1 MNGSNIGIRSNIY
14 IRRASDYRQDPEYVS
29 KITNK
34 TFLRIIYNQQF
45 GTLNTGVRLSAV
57 QKDILD
63 NKPCTQSKNEY
74 SYGPVLRSGSLVW
87 SCRCENEECP
97 SYERCLSARYAKR
110 IVREEEFDD
119 KVKPER
125 ELSNLGITVSP
136 SGAMYSKKREQEEY
150 AGTYEKA
157 AEPEPTEKDRT
168 GYIKIGEPA
177 EIIHADL
184 NTHFLLN
191 SAPGTGK
198 TYTIIQRIIY
208 ILENHLCNPENIY
221 ILCYTRSAK
230 KVIED
235 KIEDAVNAGRLYSSA
250 KDICL
255 FTFDSFATLF
265 LSSIEEELQQ
275 DLGQYGYNERI
286 ALFNEY
292 FPKYSAD
299 VDYFIIDEIQDLV
312 NERAEMVLQIL
323 RNINSGYLLA
333 GDKCQAI
340 YDYEADHSANID
352 SSKFYCELEEFLPPD
367 SRKYEVIGN
376 RRQTE
381 ELADVSGRMRELIL
395 TKPPKAAESFI
406 GELLSP
412 YYEPNCV
419 KEFIGQLSKTD
430 VTNKSTAILCR
441 SNYNSENI
449 NSMLCQRRIPH
460 EFIRGVNAAK
470 SLPRW
475 IADVFWDFC
484 DPIMSKE
491 TFIQRYQCRTDFCE
505 DAPVVWE
512 SLCRLCRD
520 DDADHEIDLSL
531 FRRKLK
537 NINTLPDVFF
547 EEEPALKVSTIHK
560 AKGSEFDTVY
570 IADMLPAADNL
581 SDEEMRIRYVGFTR
595 AKCSFHY
602 GDPIKYTGKAK
613 HSSTGRLILA
623 GRNRR
628 SKSDHCSRVVIG
640 LEGDI
645 DSSFF
650 VTGDFENAVAVQQYI
665 AEKIC
670 QYDPLTIKMYRGKYL
685 IFHNGRPIGALS
697 SGMINEF
704 RAAVSATS
712 YNKNLPTAFKTVY
725 VSKITTEILSVN
737 SDQVASEFERSKIC
751 YGVEITGIATIEW
764 NDGKSTK
771 GKSK

>member
-14 IRRASDYRQDPEYVS
+14 IRRASDYRQDPEYV
-29 KITNK
+29 KRITNK
-34 TFLRIIYNQQF
+34 SFLKKIKGQQF
-45 GTLNTGVRLSAV
+45 GTLNTGIRLSTV

-74 SYGPVLRSGSLVW
+74 SYGPVLRRGSLVW

-110 IVREEEFDD
+110 IVREEKFDD
-119 KVKPER
+119 EVKPER

-150 AGTYEKA
+150 AGAYEKA
-157 AEPEPTEKDRT
+157 AEPEPTEEDRT

-299 VDYFIIDEIQDLV
+299 VKYFIIDEIQDLV

-352 SSKFYCELEEFLPPD
+352 SSRFYHELEYFLPPD
-367 SRKYEVIGN
+367 SKKYEIMGN

-381 ELADVSGRMRELIL
+381 ELADVSDRMRELIL
-395 TKPPKAAESFI
+395 TKPPKAADSFI
-406 GELLSP
+406 SELLVPFYKPS
-412 YYEPNCV
+412 CV
-419 KEFIGQLSKTD
+419 KEFIGQLSLNN
-430 VTNKSTAILCR
+430 VTNNSTAILCR
-441 SNYNSENI
+441 SNYNAENI

-460 EFIRGVNAAK
+460 EFLRGLNAAK
-470 SLPRW
+470 NLPRW
-475 IADVFWDFC
+475 VADVFWDFC
-484 DPIMSKE
+484 DSIMSKE
-491 TFIQRYQCRTDFCE
+491 TFIQRYQCRTTFRE
-505 DAPVVWE
+505 EASIVWAE
-512 SLCRLCRD
+512 LCRLCRQD
-520 DDADHEIDLSL
+520 NADHEIDVSL
-531 FRRKLK
+531 LRRKLK
-537 NINTLPDVFF
+537 NVNNLPDLFF
-547 EEEPALKVSTIHK
+547 EEEPTLKVSTIHK

-570 IADMLPAADNL
+570 IADMLPVADNL

-595 AKCSFHY
+595 AKSSIHY
-602 GDPIKYTGKAK
+602 GDPLPVYGKAK
-613 HSSTGRLILA
+613 RSSTGRLILSQT
-623 GRNRR
+623 NR
-628 SKSDHCSRVVIG
+628 KSRFDYCSGVVIG
-640 LEGDI
+640 LDGDI
-645 DSSFF
+645 DCTSF
-650 VTGDFENAVAVQQYI
+650 VNGDFENAVALQQYI
-665 AEKIC
+665 AEKLS
-670 QYDPLTIKMYRGKYL
+670 QYDPLTIRRNCGKYIIL
-685 IFHNGRPIGALS
+685 HKDRPIGALS
-697 SGMINEF
+697 SDMANEF
-704 RAAVSATS
+704 QAAVNATK
-712 YNKNLPTAFKTVY
+712 YNRNLPTAFKTVY
-725 VSKITTEILSVN
+725 VSKITTEILSVH
-737 SDQVASEFERSKIC
+737 SDQVANEFEQSKIC
-751 YGVEITGIATIEW
+751 YGVEITGIAGIDW
-764 NDGKSTK
+764 DYSKSTK